1 MSDHETRRA
10 ILSLEMFLEIPSA
23 GACTTGPIKIHRA
36 TAYGLDDL
44 PELLHLPGPEA
55 QDLNS
60 ALGFPFGPQSP
71 GGVGSKG
78 GRPRSRITVVYGIGI
93 TMN

>member
-10 ILSLEMFLEIPSA
+10 ILPFDMFLEIPPA

-36 TAYGLDDL
+36 TADDL
-44 PELLHLPGPEA
+44 NYLSEFLHLPGPKA
-55 QDLNS
+55 QDLDS
-60 ALGFPFGPQSP
+60 AFGFPFGPQSP
-71 GGVGSKG
+71 GGIGSKG